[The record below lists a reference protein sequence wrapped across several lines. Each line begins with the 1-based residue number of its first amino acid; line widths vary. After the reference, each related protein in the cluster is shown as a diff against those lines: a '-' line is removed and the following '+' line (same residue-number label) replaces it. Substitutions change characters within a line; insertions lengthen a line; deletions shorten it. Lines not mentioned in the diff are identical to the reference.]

1 MTFTIQRTA
10 GESGGHSYFLSTT
23 STRFTNTDTL
33 AGRLVQSSPLH
44 IASGGDSSREPLVSG
59 HKSQTTKPDNNQF
72 SDLDSNLNFRI
83 QISNHSTWNWNY
95 YQWYI
100 MIKENDFQN
109 LKSAMSGQ
117 KISHKIVKIIDC
129 HHFESA
135 TLPVGILQ
143 IKICVFQIPAC
154 KIHTS
159 NAIESKWCQSFPLLM
174 INL

>member
-72 SDLDSNLNFRI
+72 SDLDSNLNFLI

-100 MIKENDFQN
+100 MIKENDFRN

-117 KISHKIVKIIDC
+117 KISHKK
-129 HHFESA
+129 
-135 TLPVGILQ
+135 
-143 IKICVFQIPAC
+143 
-154 KIHTS
+154 S
-159 NAIESKWCQSFPLLM
+159 NRLSPFWIGHITGGNFTDQNMRISNTRL
-174 INL
+174 